1 MKQSAVEFV
10 FDAVYKDIPY
20 SELLGLIAQAKIIEK
35 EQKGYSE
42 EEVISLLNKRDT
54 HTISNLTTH
63 GGNWL
68 IVEEWFNHFKKK

>member
-54 HTISNLTTH
+54 HTI
-63 GGNWL
+63 
-68 IVEEWFNHFKKK
+68 E